1 MKELITLI
9 GLFIEPSKHYHRM
22 SSYALKSMFEHLTGC
37 YISEDTFIN
46 AMLFVGVERK
56 KVGHHYIYKIKVKP
70 NQPNVDRCFWGSGN
84 ELKYLQ

>member
-22 SSYALKSMFEHLTGC
+22 SSYAMKAMFEHLTGQ
-37 YISEDTFIN
+37 YISEETFIT

-56 KVGHHYIYKIKVKP
+56 QVGHHYIYKIKVKP
-70 NQPNVDRCFWGSGN
+70 NQPNVDRCFWGLGN